1 MDVASRALALL
12 LLLPFLAAISRADK
26 WEYFFPESVTSYSCR
41 VAPAVMMNG
50 RDANDQHNA
59 YLAEAKAERTAN
71 LGTWSMT
78 IAEEPETQKGRRRA
92 LKACAAW
99 MDEAERRVQAAAP
112 IRAKPKL

>member
-1 MDVASRALALL
+1 MKLFAVIL
-12 LLLPFLAAISRADK
+12 FLSACAHATS

-50 RDANDQHNA
+50 RDANDQHSA
-59 YLAEAKAERTAN
+59 YIAEAKAERTAN

-112 IRAKPKL
+112 IRVKQKEKK